1 MPMDEK
7 LREKLSEARQLHDYH
22 APYGGEYG
30 YYDAVRKG
38 DVKLLHKKY
47 LAKPIYEAEGLG
59 VLSPSEVRNILYHT
73 IISIALVSRYCIED
87 GMEPEVAYSLSDL
100 YIQRADGCKTK
111 EEIGDLHR
119 EMTLDFASRMR
130 MLQKKQVYSKHV
142 VICMEYI
149 YENLNEKISL
159 SDLAGL
165 TRLHENYLSQL
176 FKKETGKTVVQYI
189 HEKKLEQA
197 EYRLKHTEESVL
209 EIANDLNF
217 SSQSYFIQVFKRKN
231 GKTPREYREYYF
243 RKNLKNDIRIE
254 ENEKERG

>member
-1 MPMDEK
+1 MPMDKK
-7 LREKLSEARQLHDYH
+7 LWEKLSAARELHDYH

-38 DVKLLHKKY
+38 DVKLLRKTY
-47 LAKPIYEAEGLG
+47 IATPIYEAEGLG
-59 VLSPSEVRNILYHT
+59 VLSANEVRNILYHV
-73 IISIALVSRYCIED
+73 IISIAFISRYCIED

-142 VICMEYI
+142 IICMEYI
-149 YENLNEKISL
+149 YENLNEKIAL
-159 SDLAGL
+159 SDLAKR

-176 FKKETGKTVVQYI
+176 FKKETGKTVMQYI
-189 HEKKLEQA
+189 QEKKLEQA
-197 EYRLKHTEESVL
+197 EHRLKHTEESVL

-231 GKTPREYREYYF
+231 GRTPREYREHYF
-243 RKNLKNDIRIE
+243 RKNLKNDIRLP
-254 ENEKERG
+254 EK

>member
-1 MPMDEK
+1 MPMDDK
-7 LREKLSEARQLHDYH
+7 LQKKLDAAREQHTYH

-38 DVKLLHKKY
+38 DVKLLRKLY
-47 LAKPIYEAEGLG
+47 TTKPIYEAEGLG
-59 VLSPSEVRNILYHT
+59 ELSSNAVRNILYHT
-73 IISIALVSRYCIED
+73 VISIALVSRYCIED
-87 GMEPEVAYSLSDL
+87 GMEPEEAYSLSDL
-100 YIQRADGCKTK
+100 YIQRADGCKSK
-111 EEIGDLHR
+111 EEIGELHR

-142 VICMEYI
+142 IVCMEYV
-149 YENLNEKISL
+149 YKNLNEKITL

-176 FKKETGKTVVQYI
+176 FKKETGKTIMQYI
-189 HEKKLEQA
+189 QEKKLEQA
-197 EYRLKHTEESVL
+197 ERRLKHTEESVL

-231 GKTPREYREYYF
+231 GRTPREYREYYF
-243 RKNLKNDIRIE
+243 RKNLRNDIRMPEKQDE
-254 ENEKERG
+254 EK